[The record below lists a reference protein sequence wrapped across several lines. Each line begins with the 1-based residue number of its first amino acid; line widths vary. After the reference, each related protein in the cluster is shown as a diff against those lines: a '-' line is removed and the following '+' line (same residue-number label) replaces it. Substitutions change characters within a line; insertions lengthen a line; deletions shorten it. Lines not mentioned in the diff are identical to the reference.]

1 MDQLGKSASETVL
14 RTSIAGNNPILMSP
28 MPFNQSISDF
38 DKYILTTK
46 KSKIKFEYGAR
57 TEDINVKPAKDR
69 IFEFKRRQL
78 VR

>member
-1 MDQLGKSASETVL
+1 
-14 RTSIAGNNPILMSP
+14 MSP